1 MTDTAFRLVI
11 AHRFPIVLH
20 GVAELLRDQG
30 DLAVVA
36 QCTDGRGCLEA
47 VRDHEPDMALVDLA
61 LPVVGGLQVLAAT
74 AAEQLKTRIVLYAAS
89 SSQEVEIAAGM
100 AGGAHGVAFK
110 EQPPERLLHC
120 LREVAAGR
128 KSLPASDVGV
138 RDKLTGRERAVLLLA
153 VEGLR
158 NKEIAARL
166 DIAEGTVKL
175 HLHRIYG
182 KLGVQNRTA
191 LADRVRRR

>member
-1 MTDTAFRLVI
+1 MTDAPLSLVI
-11 AHRFPIVLH
+11 AHRFPIVLY
-20 GVAELLRDQG
+20 GVIELLRTRKEF
-30 DLAVVA
+30 AVAA
-36 QCTDGRGCLEA
+36 QCTEGPDCLAAIREHA
-47 VRDHEPDMALVDLA
+47 PDLALVDLS
-61 LPVVGGLQVLAAT
+61 LPVMSGLQVLAAT
-74 AAEQLKTRIVLYAAS
+74 AAEQLKSRIVLYAA
-89 SSQEVEIAAGM
+89 SSQEVEIAAGI
-100 AGGAHGVAFK
+100 AGGTDGVAFK

-128 KSLPASDVGV
+128 KSLPASDVSV

-175 HLHRIYG
+175 HLHSIYG
-182 KLGVQNRTA
+182 KLGVQNRNA
-191 LADRVRRR
+191 LAVRLRQR